1 MKRLTL
7 FLAVAIITVLLGS
20 CKNNDIEIPSY
31 KITAK
36 ACADFYQ
43 STVVKVSPLCN
54 QDGTVISSDKIPV
67 GNVLLVMSQSKEML
81 ECETLRIENH
91 QFDTACTFYISNEK
105 RSLDRQYWYYVE
117 YQAPYSEPIRSDV
130 FVLPAVPRNSFML
143 ENGEF
148 IQFAPGNLQY
158 KASTN
163 TWRFA
168 EHQYDI
174 IGEDNN
180 NISPT
185 YNGYIDLFGYGTSGY
200 KYQPYSYD
208 LQSSLYANGSIS
220 NTNDD
225 WGVYCNISNGGNYK
239 WRTLDNNDWNY
250 IIWFRPNAGKKQG
263 LARVDGVLGYIFLP
277 DAWTQPIDCPFYH
290 NDFHAV
296 ELSLSEWQSMENAGA
311 VFLPA
316 AGYRIKNNVNGLQE
330 TEEMGFYYTSTWTN
344 GNSDYSAQPVR
355 LYFAENDM
363 MGNIVRN
370 DVSSAIK
377 DIVFYGTGSYGGY
390 GNSVRLVKTVQES
403 SSSNAPKRAVDRI
416 VPRAITLQ

>member
-7 FLAVAIITVLLGS
+7 FLAVALIAVLLGS
-20 CKNNDIEIPSY
+20 CKKNDIEIPSY

-239 WRTLDNNDWNY
+239 WRTLDDNDWNY
-250 IIWFRPNAGKKQG
+250 IIRFRQNAGKKLVQVAIFG
-263 LARVDGVLGYIFLP
+263 FEGQEYRSGYVLLP
-277 DAWTQPIDCPFYH
+277 DDWTPPANCPIDTSGH
-290 NDFHAV
+290 VAAALDI
-296 ELSLSEWQSMENAGA
+296 STWQSMEKTGA
-311 VFLPA
+311 VFLPVT
-316 AGYRIKNNVNGLQE
+316 GYRIRNNVKGLRE

-344 GNSDYSAQPVR
+344 GSSDYSAQPVR
-355 LYFAENDM
+355 LYVGEWDSPQSIVIYG
-363 MGNIVRN
+363 MGTEYN
-370 DVSSAIK
+370 A
-377 DIVFYGTGSYGGY
+377 YGS
-390 GNSVRLVKTVQES
+390 SVRLVRTVQEPS
-403 SSSNAPKRAVDRI
+403 LSNAPKRAVDRI